1 MSNEEAGNTPGGVR
15 IGNDL
20 SGTVDGPS
28 VQAGTVHGGIH
39 IAAPAPS
46 EHRIPWQLPPAVP
59 LTNRTAELAAMNQTR
74 KQARR
79 RGGPTLIVLSG
90 LGGVGKTLLA
100 LAWLHSFRERCV
112 DGQLHADLG
121 AQGQEGPVL
130 PGEALSRFLR
140 ALGLPPD
147 RIPPTVDERAATY
160 RSLTAGRR
168 LAVLLDDAMT
178 AAQVRPL
185 LPSSPGIAVVTSRK
199 RLPGLSVDG
208 FTTLHLEPMG
218 QQDAVDL
225 LASTLDDN
233 RVDQQ
238 PADAR
243 ALVDLCAGLPLAVR
257 VAGARLA
264 ARPQRPINTMV
275 RALAREQDRLNVL
288 AIDGDHT
295 VRAALDLSYQ
305 ELPAP
310 AAALYR
316 SLGLFPGGEFGGS
329 LVAAVAADPSGE
341 APDPAELLDLLVE
354 ANLLTEFGDERYRFH
369 DLVRL
374 HAAALAEQDPPEVS
388 AAALRRI
395 LDHQLMGAFGAEE
408 ILDPHHRSLPRELL
422 GPQRVAGPD
431 LGDGDRTALD
441 WLETERAN
449 LMASVRRAGKAGFP
463 AAAWQ
468 LVDAMWPLFVRRKYY
483 EDSRAAHAE
492 GLAAARSCDDRAA
505 AARML
510 TSGGL
515 GELGSGEYARALDMF
530 EQAARLLRETGDAL
544 GVARTLNYRGLAH
557 QRLGRLPE
565 ATRAF
570 RQAAEDCPRLG
581 DRRAGALA
589 RLNLAD
595 VSLALTHFDEAAE
608 AAAGARA
615 ELLAAPD
622 PYNAARAQVL
632 LGQAQLGAGAHV
644 PAEESLLDALTHLRR
659 VSAGREVARALLAL
673 GQVAEAR
680 GLPPLARE
688 RYREA
693 ARLYDSLPGQPP
705 DSLRAGLARVG
716 EPS

>member
-1 MSNEEAGNTPGGVR
+1 M
-15 IGNDL
+15 
-20 SGTVDGPS
+20 
-28 VQAGTVHGGIH
+28 HGGIH
-39 IAAPAPS
+39 ITAAAPS
-46 EHRIPWQLPPAVP
+46 GNRIPWQLPPSVP
-59 LTNRTAELAAMNQTR
+59 LTNRAVELAAMD
-74 KQARR
+74 QARAQAEQ

-90 LGGVGKTLLA
+90 LGGVGKTVLA
-100 LAWLHSFRERCV
+100 TSWLHGSRDRCA
-112 DGQLHADLG
+112 DGQLHVDLG
-121 AQGQEGPVL
+121 AQGQDGPVL

-147 RIPPTVDERAATY
+147 RIPPTVEERAATF
-160 RSLTAGRR
+160 RSLTAGRG

-208 FTTLHLEPMG
+208 FTTVHLEPMD

-243 ALVDLCAGLPLAVR
+243 ALVDLCDGLPLAVR

-264 ARPQRPINTMV
+264 ARPQRPINAMV
-275 RALAREQDRLNVL
+275 RAMAREQDRLNVL

-316 SLGLFPGGEFGGS
+316 WLGLFPGVEFGGS
-329 LVAAVAADPSGE
+329 LAAAAAEPGE
-341 APDPAELLDLLVE
+341 GAPDSAELLDLLVE
-354 ANLLTEFGDERYRFH
+354 ANLLTESRAERYRFH

-374 HAAALAEQDPPEVS
+374 HAASLAEQDPPEAS
-388 AAALRRI
+388 GAALRRI
-395 LDHQLMGAFGAEE
+395 LDHQLSGVFRAEE
-408 ILDPHHRSLPRELL
+408 ILDPHHRSLPREL
-422 GPQRVAGPD
+422 GPQPVAGPD
-431 LGDGDRTALD
+431 LGQDDRSALD
-441 WLETERAN
+441 WLEAERTS
-449 LMASVRRAGKAGFP
+449 LMASVRRARTAGLP
-463 AAAWQ
+463 SVAWQ

-492 GLAAARSCDDRAA
+492 GLAAARSCGDRAA
-505 AARML
+505 EARML

-515 GELGSGEYARALDMF
+515 GELGSGEHARALEMF
-530 EQAARLLRETGDAL
+530 DRAARLLRQIGDEL
-544 GVARTLNYRGLAH
+544 GVARTWNYRGLAH
-557 QRLGRLPE
+557 QRLGRLAE
-565 ATRAF
+565 ATGAF
-570 RQAAEDCPRLG
+570 RQAAADCAALG

-595 VSLALTHFDEAAE
+595 VSLALKHFDEAAA
-608 AAAGARA
+608 AAAGARGV
-615 ELLAAPD
+615 LLDEGD
-622 PYNAARAQVL
+622 PYNAARATVL
-632 LGQAQLGAGAHV
+632 LGEAQLGSGAPG
-644 PAEESLLDALTHLRR
+644 PAEAHLLDAVGHLRR
-659 VSAGREVARALLAL
+659 VSANRELARALLAL
-673 GQVAEAR
+673 GQAAEQL

-693 ARLYDSLPGQPP
+693 AQLYGSLPGRLGQPP
-705 DSLRAGLARVG
+705 DSLRAGIERVG